1 MTPPLGVGVVVIFC
15 FSFIIYA
22 LILSKNVLFS
32 NNHVYILL
40 YAQGEDIKDGIVR
53 EVEEETSVSHVMVF
67 FRQSSWITT
76 E

>member
-53 EVEEETSVSHVMVF
+53 EIEEETSVSHVMVF